1 MTQEIQTPIA
11 DIRWLSRF
19 ILAHWQA
26 AVAALVFGMIAG
38 ITSSLEPALIGSV
51 IDRVRQPDLLEAQ
64 LSSVAQ
70 AAPEMVA
77 ILVEHNRQAM
87 PDDLTRLILLIVG
100 LAIITV
106 AVFFGQRYYSGVI
119 AYSVNYDIRKV
130 MFDNLLTLDQKFY
143 QSYPTGDLIS
153 RMHGDILLIWQLL
166 ALSFTRMGSAVLTL
180 VVTFILLGSLSLPL
194 TIVVFVVLTISTA
207 IQMQVGLIIAPVFEK
222 VQEQAGVVAALVQDA
237 VSGIQ
242 TIKTAGKEDGV
253 AAKFNEEVMEY
264 RRRWLSFKR
273 RNEPV
278 GMLPNMISELTS
290 AIVVLIGGIMTLNG
304 TLTLGDFT
312 SFLIYLAMI
321 STVLLQIGTVYQR
334 YQQTRGG
341 LVRLTPLLQAAEIR
355 SKAGAL
361 PIKMPRGAIEFQNV
375 TVEFDRAKLLSDVSL
390 KIPAGKVVAIVGPTG
405 CGKTLLVNLLA
416 RVLDPTDGCVLID
429 GVDVRDYDLEHL
441 RQMIAYVPQ
450 STFLFSQP
458 LHQNVRMGKEDIND
472 EELNNALY
480 ISRVSNDL
488 AQLPNGL
495 DTLVGER
502 GVMLSGG
509 QKQRVA
515 IARALIREPSIL
527 ILDDALSSVDTQTA
541 ADILADLRKV
551 LKSRTSFIIAHRIAT
566 VKDADVI
573 VVMTDG
579 RIVEQGT
586 HQELIARH
594 GVYSRMV
601 EREMKEEMLKHA
613 E

>member
-1 MTQEIQTPIA
+1 M
-11 DIRWLSRF
+11 SRF
-19 ILAHWQA
+19 IFAHRRA
-26 AVAALVFGMIAG
+26 AVGALGFGMIAG

-51 IDRVRQPDLLEAQ
+51 IDRVRQPDLLKAQ

-70 AAPEMVA
+70 TAPQVVT
-77 ILVEHNRQAM
+77 ILVEQNRQTM
-87 PDDLTRLILLIVG
+87 PDDLTGLILLIVG
-100 LAIITV
+100 LAIVTV

-130 MFDNLLTLDQKFY
+130 MFDNMLTLDQKFY
-143 QSYPTGDLIS
+143 QRYPTGDLIS
-153 RMHGDILLIWQLL
+153 RMHGDIILIWQLL
-166 ALSFTRMGSAVLTL
+166 ALGFTRMGSAVMTL
-180 VVTFILLGSLSLPL
+180 VVTFLLLGSVSLPL
-194 TIVVFVVLTISTA
+194 TIVVFIVLTISTM

-222 VQEQAGVVAALVQDA
+222 VQEQAGVVASLVQDA

-242 TIKTAGKEDGV
+242 TIKTAGKEASV
-253 AAKFNEEVMEY
+253 AVKFNEEVMEY
-264 RRRWLSFKR
+264 RRRWLHFKR

-290 AIVVLIGGIMTLNG
+290 AIVVLTGGIMTLNG
-304 TLTLGDFT
+304 TLSLGDFT

-341 LVRLTPLLQAAEIR
+341 LTRLTPLLQAAEIR
-355 SKAGAL
+355 SKAEAL
-361 PIKMPRGAIEFQNV
+361 PIKMPRGAIEFQHV
-375 TVEFDRAKLLSDVSL
+375 TIELEDTVLLHDISL

-458 LHQNVRMGKEDIND
+458 LHQNVRMGKEDINE

-488 AQLPNGL
+488 PQLPHGL

-515 IARALIREPSIL
+515 IARAIIREPSIL

-551 LKSRTSFIIAHRIAT
+551 LKTRTSFIIAHRVAT
-566 VKDADVI
+566 VKDADSII
-573 VVMTDG
+573 VMVDG
-579 RIVEQGT
+579 QIVEQGT

-594 GVYSRMV
+594 GVYTRMV
-601 EREMKEEMLKHA
+601 ERELKEEMLKHA
-613 E
+613 D